1 MGGRVFMESFEAY
14 TPANVAKVVNKS
26 NVSISLEKNK
36 ILDVELFGG
45 SIMINNENNG
55 HFNLRMIDDKK
66 AFLSNIQIGSNEDAP
81 RNKGY
86 GLEVYKQIIE
96 KLHEQDIKLISTD
109 GSIKDTC
116 ISPQALRVWQK
127 LVEIGYAKVTGQSE
141 TKVFD
146 RFSNGEPRIENIPTY
161 ESTI

>member
-1 MGGRVFMESFEAY
+1 MEFSEAY
-14 TPANVAKVVNKS
+14 VPASVAKAINKS
-26 NVSISLEKNK
+26 NVAISLEKNK
-36 ILDVELFGG
+36 ILDMELLGG
-45 SIMINNENNG
+45 SILINNENNG

-66 AFLSNIQIGSNEDAP
+66 AFLSNIQIGYNEDAP

-86 GLEVYKQIIE
+86 GFEVYKQIIE

-127 LVEIGYAKVTGQSE
+127 LVEIGYAKITGQFE
-141 TKVFD
+141 TKIFD
-146 RFSNGEPRIENIPTY
+146 RFSNKETIENIPTY